1 MSPLAE
7 RMRPKKWEEIIGQ
20 SHLVGEVGILTKF
33 IQQSFIPSMI
43 LWGPPGVGK
52 TTIASLLAEKLKRPF
67 FSISAVNAG
76 VKEVREVLEKSQKN
90 LFTLK
95 STPILFIDEIH
106 RFNKSQ
112 QDALLAAVEKGII
125 TLIGATTENPSFEV
139 IPALISR
146 MQVFVLHPLNKQELV
161 MILKKAIKEDVVLS
175 KKKITLHQTDAL
187 IAYSGGDA
195 RKLLNALESIIQQN
209 PSDEIVITNDLVKS
223 TLQKTILYD
232 KKAEQHYDVISAFIK
247 SVRGSDIDAS
257 LYWLAVMLRGGED
270 PVFIARRLIILAAE
284 DIGLAN
290 PNALLLANAC
300 FDAVHKI
307 GMPEARI
314 ILAETTIYLAQSP
327 KSNSAYLA
335 IDKALEFIDNH
346 GICPV
351 PLHLRNAPTQLMKD
365 LNYSIGY
372 KYPHDF
378 PNHYVEQQYLPDDIK
393 NIRFFTPSD
402 NDKINKR

>member
-1 MSPLAE
+1 MPPLAE

-20 SHLVGEVGILTKF
+20 NHLVGESGILTKF

-52 TTIASLLAEKLKRPF
+52 TTIASLLAEKLQRPF
-67 FSISAVNAG
+67 FILSAVNAG

-95 STPILFIDEIH
+95 ATPILFIDEIH

-139 IPALISR
+139 VPALLSR
-146 MQVFVLHPLNKQELV
+146 MQVFVLHPLNKQEML
-161 MILKKAIKEDVVLS
+161 MILEKAIKEDVVLS
-175 KKKITLHQTDAL
+175 QKKITLHQTDAL
-187 IAYSGGDA
+187 LAYSGGDA
-195 RKLLNALESIIQQN
+195 RKLLNALESIVQQN
-209 PSDEIVITNDLVKS
+209 PSNEIIITDELVKN
-223 TLQKTILYD
+223 TLQKSIFYD
-232 KKAEQHYDVISAFIK
+232 KNAEQHYDVISAFIK
-247 SVRGSDIDAS
+247 SVRGSDINAS
-257 LYWLAVMLRGGED
+257 LYWLAVMIKGGED

-314 ILAETTIYLAQSP
+314 VLAETTIYLAQSP

-335 IDKALEFIDNH
+335 IDKALEFIDKH
-346 GICPV
+346 GSRPV
-351 PLHLRNAPTQLMKD
+351 PLHLRNAPTQLMKE

-372 KYPHDF
+372 KYPHDY
-378 PNHYVEQQYLPDDIK
+378 PQHYVEQQYLPDDLKDIQ
-393 NIRFFTPSD
+393 FFTPSD
-402 NDKINKR
+402 NDKLNKR